1 MEDTQLKP
9 LNLSMLPTTL
19 LTSTPNLQN
28 LNLLQLCE
36 PEGIRL
42 PEGVNIY
49 IYMDGYTSALSDK
62 FETTQKPQGYN
73 KESKKKERDLGDL
86 DRAFVLL

>member
-1 MEDTQLKP
+1 
-9 LNLSMLPTTL
+9 
-19 LTSTPNLQN
+19 
-28 LNLLQLCE
+28 
-36 PEGIRL
+36 
-42 PEGVNIY
+42 
-49 IYMDGYTSALSDK
+49 MDGYTSALSDK